1 MNDSPRPC
9 PALLIAAPASGQ
21 GKTTV
26 TAALAR
32 YHAARG
38 RRVRV
43 FKTGPDFIDPM
54 LLQAASGQP
63 VYQLDLWMV
72 GEAECRRLLH
82 VAACEAELILIEGVM
97 GLFDGKPSS
106 ADLTER
112 FGIPV
117 LAVIDAGAMAETFG
131 ALAHG
136 LCTYRKGFPFAGV
149 VANRIASAAHAGML
163 RSSVPDGIPYRGG
176 LYQRS
181 EFAFPERHLGLVQAQ
196 EIDGLEERLDALAA
210 AIGETGL
217 TDLPE
222 PVAFSGAPPLEVP
235 RAFEGVRIGIA
246 RDPAFSFVYLANLD
260 LLRA

>member
-1 MNDSPRPC
+1 MIGHDHPPCPC

-82 VAACEAELILIEGVM
+82 AAACEAEFIVIEGVM

-106 ADLTER
+106 ADLAER

-117 LAVIDAGAMAETFG
+117 PAVIDAGAMAETFG
-131 ALAHG
+131 ASPTAW
-136 LCTYRKGFPFAGV
+136 P
-149 VANRIASAAHAGML
+149 
-163 RSSVPDGIPYRGG
+163 P
-176 LYQRS
+176 
-181 EFAFPERHLGLVQAQ
+181 
-196 EIDGLEERLDALAA
+196 
-210 AIGETGL
+210 IGTGSCSPACWR
-217 TDLPE
+217 TG
-222 PVAFSGAPPLEVP
+222 SRAPPM
-235 RAFEGVRIGIA
+235 
-246 RDPAFSFVYLANLD
+246 PAC
-260 LLRA
+260 